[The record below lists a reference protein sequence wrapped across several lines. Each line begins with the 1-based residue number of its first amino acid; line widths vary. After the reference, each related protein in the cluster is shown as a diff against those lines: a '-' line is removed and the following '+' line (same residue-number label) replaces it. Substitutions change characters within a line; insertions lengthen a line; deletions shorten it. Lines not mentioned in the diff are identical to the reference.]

1 MSPRNLRVSKQET
14 LAGEIDAIGF
24 LKTWEGGVSI
34 GIVGHW
40 IERAA
45 GIPEESQPVSMPHH
59 NPEKFRHKLP
69 TLPKPGE
76 ATLRL
81 LMNGRF

>member
-1 MSPRNLRVSKQET
+1 
-14 LAGEIDAIGF
+14 
-24 LKTWEGGVSI
+24 VSI

-40 IERAA
+40 RERAA

-59 NPEKFRHKLP
+59 NPEKFSHKLP